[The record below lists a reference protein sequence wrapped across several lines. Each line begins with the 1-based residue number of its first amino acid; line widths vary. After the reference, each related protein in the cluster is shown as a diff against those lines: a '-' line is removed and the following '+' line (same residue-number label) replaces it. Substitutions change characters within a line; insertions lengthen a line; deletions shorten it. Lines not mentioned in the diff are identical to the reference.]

1 MLFSCSRESRLERE
15 FDRSTVDGSKVE
27 KFVNTYKFAIFY
39 TNDYVDTV
47 FIRSY
52 EKVESYSYEGTNYI
66 VAKNPSSNSI
76 WPERCSNYLSTTA
89 PIKDLNRMDLNS
101 R

>member
-1 MLFSCSRESRLERE
+1 MWTQFLLE
-15 FDRSTVDGSKVE
+15 G
-27 KFVNTYKFAIFY
+27 
-39 TNDYVDTV
+39 
-47 FIRSY
+47 Y

-66 VAKNPSSNSI
+66 GGSCKEP
-76 WPERCSNYLSTTA
+76 SNYLSTTA